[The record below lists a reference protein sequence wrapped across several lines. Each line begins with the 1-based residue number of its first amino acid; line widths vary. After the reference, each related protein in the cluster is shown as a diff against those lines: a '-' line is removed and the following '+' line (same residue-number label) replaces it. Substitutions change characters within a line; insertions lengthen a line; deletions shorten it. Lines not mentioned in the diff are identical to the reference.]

1 MATGRILIIV
11 HQKTST
17 SGNVGALLQA
27 RGYQLDQRC
36 PCIGDALP
44 DHLEDHDGVVVFGG
58 PMSAN
63 DDTHLDGIGQEL
75 KFIDRVLARDLPFIG
90 ICLGG
95 QLLAR
100 ALGAKV
106 APDAGGRVEIG
117 YT

>member
-44 DHLEDHDGVVVFGG
+44 DHLEDHDL
-58 PMSAN
+58 SLI
-63 DDTHLDGIGQEL
+63 HI
-75 KFIDRVLARDLPFIG
+75 
-90 ICLGG
+90 
-95 QLLAR
+95 
-100 ALGAKV
+100 
-106 APDAGGRVEIG
+106 
-117 YT
+117 